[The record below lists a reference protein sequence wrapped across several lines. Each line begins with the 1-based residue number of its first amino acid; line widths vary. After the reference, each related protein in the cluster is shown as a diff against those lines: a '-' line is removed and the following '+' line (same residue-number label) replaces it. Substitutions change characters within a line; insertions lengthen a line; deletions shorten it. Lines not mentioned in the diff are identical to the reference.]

1 VPRRPA
7 AASVR
12 GMSDPSAVLPALP
25 LVESDEHRMLR
36 ESVAAIAGSFGHAY
50 FQRLRRA
57 GEAPTEL
64 WETLAKHGYLGVNIP
79 EEYDGG
85 GQGLV
90 ELAIVE
96 EELSAAGCP
105 LLPLMVSPG
114 VAGTILTR
122 HGTDAQKDR
131 WLRPLG
137 TGAGHYALAVTE
149 PDAGSNSHKIATHA
163 RRDGDGRWL
172 LRGTKTYI
180 SGVEDSDVLL
190 VLART
195 GEPDERG
202 RAPLSMFLVDVD
214 APGMSRQPIETV
226 SEAPERQW
234 TLFFDDVVI
243 DDDRLVGGEG
253 AGLRAAFDGLNP
265 ERILGAAVANGIG
278 RYALDRASAYA
289 NEREVWGQPI
299 GAHQGVAHPLAEAKI
314 GLEAA
319 RLMTAKAAALHDAG
333 APAGEASNMA
343 KFLAADAGARCLDQ
357 AIQAHGGN
365 GLSVEYGLADLWFV
379 VRLLKIAPISRE
391 MVLNYVAQ
399 HSLGLPRSY

>member
-1 VPRRPA
+1 
-7 AASVR
+7 
-12 GMSDPSAVLPALP
+12 MSEPVLA
-25 LVESDEHRMLR
+25 LVEPDEHRLLR
-36 ESVAAIAGSFGHAY
+36 EAVAGIARSFGHSY
-50 FQRLRRA
+50 FARVREEGVPPR
-57 GEAPTEL
+57 EL
-64 WETLAKHGYLGVNIP
+64 WEALAGHGYLGVNLP

-85 GQGLV
+85 GAGLV

-96 EELSAAGCP
+96 EEVSAAGCP

-122 HGTDAQKDR
+122 HGSEAQKDR

-137 TGAGHYALAVTE
+137 TGQGHYALAVTE
-149 PDAGSNSHKIATHA
+149 PDAGSNSHNIATRA
-163 RRDGDGRWL
+163 RRDGDRWL

-180 SGVEDSDVLL
+180 SGVEDAQVLL

-195 GEPDERG
+195 GDGDGDG
-202 RAPLSMFLVDVD
+202 RAELSMFLVDVD
-214 APGMSRQPIETV
+214 APGMTRQPIPTV
-226 SEAPERQW
+226 SEAPEQQW
-234 TLFFDDVVI
+234 TLFFEDVEVG
-243 DDDRLVGGEG
+243 DDRLVGGQG

-278 RYALDRASAYA
+278 RYALERASAYA
-289 NEREVWGQPI
+289 NERSVWGTPI
-299 GAHQGVAHPLAEAKI
+299 GAHQGVSHPLAEAKI
-314 GLEAA
+314 ALEAA

-343 KFLAADAGARCLDQ
+343 KLLAADAGARCLDQ
-357 AIQAHGGN
+357 AIQTHGGN
-365 GLSVEYGLADLWFV
+365 GLALEYGLADLWFI
-379 VRLLKIAPISRE
+379 VRLMKIAPVSRE

>member
-1 VPRRPA
+1 MSTVTPA
-7 AASVR
+7 
-12 GMSDPSAVLPALP
+12 PALP

-36 ESVAAIAGSFGHAY
+36 ESVSAIARSFGHAY
-50 FQRLRRA
+50 FARVRA
-57 GEAPTEL
+57 EGEPPAEL
-64 WETLAKHGYLGVNIP
+64 WKALASHGYLGVNLP

-122 HGTDAQKDR
+122 HGTPEQKER

-149 PDAGSNSHKIATHA
+149 PDAGSNSHKIATRA
-163 RRDGDGRWL
+163 RRDGDRWL

-180 SGVEDSDVLL
+180 SGVEDAQAMLM
-190 VLART
+190 LART
-195 GEPDERG
+195 SEPGPDG
-202 RAPLSMFLVDVD
+202 RAELSMFMVEVD
-214 APGMSRQPIETV
+214 APGMTRQPIPTV
-226 SEAPERQW
+226 SEAPEQQW
-234 TLFFDDVVI
+234 TLFLDDVAVP
-243 DDDRLVGGEG
+243 DDCLIGGQG
-253 AGLRAAFDGLNP
+253 AGLAAAFDGLNP

-278 RYALDRASAYA
+278 RYALEKASAYA
-289 NEREVWGQPI
+289 NERAVWGKPI
-299 GAHQGVAHPLAEAKI
+299 GAHQGVSHPLAEAKI
-314 GLEAA
+314 ALEAA
-319 RLMTAKAAALHDAG
+319 RLMTSKAAILHDAG

-343 KFLAADAGARCLDQ
+343 KLLAADAGALCLDR

-365 GLSVEYGLADLWFV
+365 GLAMEYGLADLWFI
-379 VRLLKIAPISRE
+379 VRLMKIAPVSRE

-399 HSLGLPRSY
+399 HALGLPRSY